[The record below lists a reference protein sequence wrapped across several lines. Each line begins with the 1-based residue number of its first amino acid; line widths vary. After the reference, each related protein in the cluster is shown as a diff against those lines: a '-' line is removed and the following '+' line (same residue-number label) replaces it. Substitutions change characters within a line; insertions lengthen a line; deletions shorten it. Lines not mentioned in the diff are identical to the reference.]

1 MANDL
6 QSAVESLSRRK
17 KDMGRYAEIIDRVQ
31 ETDVSVDIEFQRI
44 FTGFYRVRRNEDS
57 RRTFYDLFER
67 CKGMETVTF
76 EYVLKELYARTGRIE
91 ASFSSK
97 MVATLNTDMPIWDSI
112 VLGKLH
118 MKPRAYKDKEQ
129 RLQEAV
135 EIYHSIELW
144 YQELL
149 HSPNAPEILDAF
161 DEAFP
166 EYSRFSAVKKVDFLL
181 WGSGSTDPLQQSIF
195 MIDDGKGSQFVIT

>member
-17 KDMGRYAEIIDRVQ
+17 KDMGRYAQIIDRVQ

-44 FTGFYRVRRNEDS
+44 FTGFYRVRRNEDW
-57 RRTFYDLFER
+57 RKIFYGLFER

-76 EYVLKELYARTGRIE
+76 KYILRELYARTGRIE

-97 MVATLNTDMPIWDSI
+97 MLAALDTDMPIWDSI

-118 MKPRAYKDKEQ
+118 MKPRAYKDKER

-149 HSPNAPEILDAF
+149 QSTNAPEILDAF

-181 WGSGSTDPLQQSIF
+181 WGSGSAEPLQHSIF
-195 MIDDGKGSQFVIT
+195 MIDDGKALQL